1 MAPRLKA
8 FRLRFVLLDIRIDD
22 AGDVVFVLLDFLE
35 QTVVFLFLVFDFF
48 EFRFGGFL
56 GRGGFALFAF
66 GFGVDF
72 DRGLGFDGFLFG
84 LVFGCRFLDFLFLGL
99 FGFLVVGFRHH
110 GFYRFRHARAALLQK
125 HFGFEGEG
133 AFRAFDRTLLQVVKT
148 SRATGADAFGSK
160 IGLDQAGASHM
171 WTKGR
176 WVCHE
181 PVGLSKSIAGLDR
194 HMWPGLTRPSIRL
207 GNRGPII
214 GTRMAASEHFT
225 PLTARK
231 SGPLKGRVAAPGDK
245 SVSHRAL
252 ILGAL
257 AVGET
262 AVSGLLEADDVLNT
276 AAAMRRLGAD
286 VVRDGSGKWR
296 IHGVGVGGFSE
307 PSDVLDFGNSGTGV
321 RLTMGAMATTPI
333 TAIFTGDA
341 SLKRR
346 PMRRVLDP
354 LALFGAVAETREGG
368 LLPLTLFGARQP
380 LPIEHRL
387 QVASAQVKSALILAA
402 LNVPGRS
409 TIIERAATR
418 DHTERMLKAF
428 GADIRVEAAED
439 GATAISIVGEA
450 ELVPTRIDV
459 PSDPSSAAF
468 PLVAAL
474 IVPGSDIVLENVML
488 NPRRIGLIETLRE
501 MGADIEIRNPRDNG
515 GDAVGDLAVR
525 HSALKGVD
533 VPAMRAPTMI
543 DEYPV
548 LAVAAAFAEGRTTM
562 RGLEELRVKESD
574 RLSAVAAGLKANGV
588 RVSET
593 EDGLIVEGAGADGV
607 AGGGQVATH
616 MDHRIAM
623 SFLVMGLASRAAVI
637 VDDGSMI
644 ATSFPNFQTLMGA
657 LGASIEAVPTK

>member
-1 MAPRLKA
+1 MA
-8 FRLRFVLLDIRIDD
+8 V
-22 AGDVVFVLLDFLE
+22 
-35 QTVVFLFLVFDFF
+35 
-48 EFRFGGFL
+48 
-56 GRGGFALFAF
+56 
-66 GFGVDF
+66 
-72 DRGLGFDGFLFG
+72 
-84 LVFGCRFLDFLFLGL
+84 
-99 FGFLVVGFRHH
+99 
-110 GFYRFRHARAALLQK
+110 
-125 HFGFEGEG
+125 
-133 AFRAFDRTLLQVVKT
+133 
-148 SRATGADAFGSK
+148 
-160 IGLDQAGASHM
+160 
-171 WTKGR
+171 
-176 WVCHE
+176 
-181 PVGLSKSIAGLDR
+181 
-194 HMWPGLTRPSIRL
+194 
-207 GNRGPII
+207 
-214 GTRMAASEHFT
+214 SEHFS

-231 SGPLKGRVAAPGDK
+231 SGPLKGRAAAPGDK

-257 AVGET
+257 TVGET

-276 AAAMRRLGAD
+276 AGAMRRLGAQIT
-286 VVRDGSGKWR
+286 RDGAGEWR

-307 PSDVLDFGNSGTGV
+307 PADVLDFGNSGTGV

-354 LALFGAVAETREGG
+354 LGLFGAVAEAREGG

-380 LPIEHRL
+380 LPILYRL

-428 GADIRVEAAED
+428 GARIEVEAIED
-439 GATAISIVGEA
+439 GATAISITGEA
-450 ELVPTRIDV
+450 ELIPTRIDV

-474 IVPGSDIVLENVML
+474 IVPGSQIVLENVML
-488 NPRRIGLIETLRE
+488 NPRRIGLIETLLE
-501 MGADIEIRNPRDNG
+501 MGADIEIRNRRDNG

-525 HSALKGVD
+525 HSSLKGVD

-593 EDGLIVEGAGADGV
+593 EDGLIVEGAGTDGV
-607 AGGGQVATH
+607 PGGGQVTTH

-623 SFLVMGLASRAAVI
+623 SFLVMGLAAQSAVT

-644 ATSFPNFQTLMGA
+644 ATSFPNFQPLMGA
-657 LGASIEAVPTK
+657 LGATIEAVPTE

>member
-1 MAPRLKA
+1 
-8 FRLRFVLLDIRIDD
+8 
-22 AGDVVFVLLDFLE
+22 
-35 QTVVFLFLVFDFF
+35 
-48 EFRFGGFL
+48 
-56 GRGGFALFAF
+56 
-66 GFGVDF
+66 
-72 DRGLGFDGFLFG
+72 
-84 LVFGCRFLDFLFLGL
+84 
-99 FGFLVVGFRHH
+99 
-110 GFYRFRHARAALLQK
+110 
-125 HFGFEGEG
+125 
-133 AFRAFDRTLLQVVKT
+133 
-148 SRATGADAFGSK
+148 
-160 IGLDQAGASHM
+160 
-171 WTKGR
+171 
-176 WVCHE
+176 
-181 PVGLSKSIAGLDR
+181 
-194 HMWPGLTRPSIRL
+194 
-207 GNRGPII
+207 
-214 GTRMAASEHFT
+214 MAASEHFT
-225 PLTARK
+225 PLTSRK
-231 SGPLKGRVAAPGDK
+231 SPPLKGRVAAPGDK

-262 AVSGLLEADDVLNT
+262 AVSGLLEAEDVLNT
-276 AAAMRRLGAD
+276 ADAMRKLGAQ
-286 VVRDGSGKWR
+286 VMRGGAGRWHV
-296 IHGVGVGGFSE
+296 HGVGVGGFSE
-307 PSDVLDFGNSGTGV
+307 PKDVLDFGNSGTGV

-346 PMRRVLDP
+346 PMRRVLEP
-354 LALFGAVAETREGG
+354 LGLFGAVAQPREGG

-428 GADIRVEAAED
+428 GADISVESIEG
-439 GATAISIVGEA
+439 GATAISIMGET
-450 ELVPTRIDV
+450 ELIPARIDV

-474 IVPGSDIVLENVML
+474 IVPGSEIVLENVML
-488 NPRRIGLIETLRE
+488 NPRRIGLIECLRE
-501 MGADIEIRNPRDNG
+501 MGADIEIRNLRDNG

-533 VPAMRAPTMI
+533 VPPERAPTMI

-548 LAVAAAFAEGRTTM
+548 LAVAASFAEGRTTM

-574 RLSAVAAGLKANGV
+574 RLAAVAAGLKCNGV
-588 RVSET
+588 RVT
-593 EDGLIVEGAGADGV
+593 ESPDGLIVEGAGADGV
-607 AGGGQVATH
+607 PGGGHVATH

-623 SFLVMGLASRAAVI
+623 SFLVMGLASRSAI
-637 VDDGSMI
+637 TVDDGSMI

-657 LGASIEAVPTK
+657 LGAAIEAIPN

>member
-1 MAPRLKA
+1 
-8 FRLRFVLLDIRIDD
+8 
-22 AGDVVFVLLDFLE
+22 
-35 QTVVFLFLVFDFF
+35 
-48 EFRFGGFL
+48 
-56 GRGGFALFAF
+56 
-66 GFGVDF
+66 
-72 DRGLGFDGFLFG
+72 
-84 LVFGCRFLDFLFLGL
+84 
-99 FGFLVVGFRHH
+99 
-110 GFYRFRHARAALLQK
+110 
-125 HFGFEGEG
+125 
-133 AFRAFDRTLLQVVKT
+133 
-148 SRATGADAFGSK
+148 
-160 IGLDQAGASHM
+160 
-171 WTKGR
+171 
-176 WVCHE
+176 
-181 PVGLSKSIAGLDR
+181 
-194 HMWPGLTRPSIRL
+194 
-207 GNRGPII
+207 
-214 GTRMAASEHFT
+214 MAASEHFS

-231 SGPLKGRVAAPGDK
+231 SGPLKGNVAAPGDK

-262 AVSGLLEADDVLNT
+262 AVSGLLEAEDVLNT
-276 AAAMRRLGAD
+276 AGAMRSLGAD
-286 VVRDGSGKWR
+286 VVRDGPGIWR

-380 LPIEHRL
+380 LPIQHRL

-428 GADIRVEAAED
+428 CAQISVESIED
-439 GATAISIVGEA
+439 GATAISITGEV

-474 IVPGSDIVLENVML
+474 IVPGSEILLENVML

-501 MGADIEIRNPRDNG
+501 MGADIQIRNRRDNG

-574 RLSAVAAGLKANGV
+574 RLAAVAAGLKANGV
-588 RVSET
+588 RFSET

-607 AGGGQVATH
+607 PGGGHVATH

-623 SFLVMGLASRAAVI
+623 SFLMMGLAARSAVI

-657 LGASIEAVPTK
+657 LGANIEAVRAK

>member
-1 MAPRLKA
+1 
-8 FRLRFVLLDIRIDD
+8 
-22 AGDVVFVLLDFLE
+22 
-35 QTVVFLFLVFDFF
+35 
-48 EFRFGGFL
+48 
-56 GRGGFALFAF
+56 
-66 GFGVDF
+66 
-72 DRGLGFDGFLFG
+72 
-84 LVFGCRFLDFLFLGL
+84 
-99 FGFLVVGFRHH
+99 
-110 GFYRFRHARAALLQK
+110 
-125 HFGFEGEG
+125 
-133 AFRAFDRTLLQVVKT
+133 
-148 SRATGADAFGSK
+148 
-160 IGLDQAGASHM
+160 
-171 WTKGR
+171 
-176 WVCHE
+176 
-181 PVGLSKSIAGLDR
+181 
-194 HMWPGLTRPSIRL
+194 
-207 GNRGPII
+207 
-214 GTRMAASEHFT
+214 MAASEHFT

-231 SGPLKGRVAAPGDK
+231 STPLKGRVAAPGDK

-257 AVGET
+257 TVGET
-262 AVSGLLEADDVLNT
+262 AVSGLLEAEDVLNT
-276 AAAMRRLGAD
+276 AAAMRQLGAD
-286 VVRDGSGKWR
+286 VVRDGVGKWR

-307 PSDVLDFGNSGTGV
+307 PADVLDFGNSGTGV

-346 PMRRVLDP
+346 PMRRVLEP
-354 LALFGAVAETREGG
+354 LGLFGAVAETREGG

-409 TIIERAATR
+409 TIIEHAATR

-428 GADIRVEAAED
+428 GADISVEAIEG
-439 GATAISIVGEA
+439 GATAISITGEA

-468 PLVAAL
+468 AVVAAL
-474 IVPGSDIVLENVML
+474 IVPGSEILLENVML

-501 MGADIEIRNPRDNG
+501 MGAEIEIRNARDNG
-515 GDAVGDLAVR
+515 GDAVGDLMVR

-533 VPAMRAPTMI
+533 VPPERAPTMI

-548 LAVAAAFAEGRTTM
+548 LAVAASFAKGRTVM

-574 RLSAVAAGLKANGV
+574 RLAAVAAGLRCNGV

-593 EDGLIVEGAGADGV
+593 ADGLIVEGSGADGV
-607 AGGGQVATH
+607 PGGGQVATH

-623 SFLVMGLASRAAVI
+623 SFLVMGLASRAPVT

-644 ATSFPNFQTLMGA
+644 ATSFPNFQTLMNA
-657 LGASIEAVPTK
+657 LGAAIEAVPK